1 MPIIPTPI
9 NPINAQIAQILAN
22 NAYPGSTLPFP
33 DGWAQ
38 KGDPIY
44 GVNSD
49 GSASVS
55 SFTIFVNDSTGEA
68 VTVYANV
75 LKEGDVLKSDGSISS
90 SDGRFVRTMRN
101 DGNLV
106 ILDRQSVN
114 SARVWSAA
122 TTGIGNYLKLAGGKL
137 AVYDSNK
144 ARSLWGSL

>member
-1 MPIIPTPI
+1 M
-9 NPINAQIAQILAN
+9 
-22 NAYPGSTLPFP
+22 
-33 DGWAQ
+33 
-38 KGDPIY
+38 
-44 GVNSD
+44 NSD